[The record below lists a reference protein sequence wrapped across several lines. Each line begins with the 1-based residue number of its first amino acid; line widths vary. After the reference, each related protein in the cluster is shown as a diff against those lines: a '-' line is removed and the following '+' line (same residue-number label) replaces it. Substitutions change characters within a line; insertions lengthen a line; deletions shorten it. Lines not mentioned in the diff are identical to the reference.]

1 MSTAS
6 ELSNL
11 GEEVR
16 RQGRPEEAGRSMKD
30 LVFDPETGE
39 FKQVSRG
46 DNPAGE
52 GDIVTQMT
60 KEGFAA

>member
-1 MSTAS
+1 MNTAS

-16 RQGRPEEAGRSMKD
+16 KQGRPDEAGRSMKD

-60 KEGFAA
+60 KDGFAG

>member
-16 RQGRPEEAGRSMKD
+16 RQGQGNSMKD
-30 LVFDPETGE
+30 LVFDPVTGE

-52 GDIVTQMT
+52 GDVVTQMT
-60 KEGFAA
+60 KDGFAS

>member
-1 MSTAS
+1 MNTPS
-6 ELSNL
+6 ELSDL

-16 RQGRPEEAGRSMKD
+16 RQGRPDEAGRSMKD
-30 LVFDPETGE
+30 LVFDPVTGE

-46 DNPAGE
+46 SNPTGD

-60 KEGFAA
+60 KDGFAG